1 MWFCWVA
8 VSPVCE
14 THLVPKW
21 QVLKSSF
28 AFKNSLGVNG
38 DFLPLSPLASSVM
51 DFSPFFSGAHALFPQ
66 EDGVGNNPS
75 AAAGRHALLAK
86 HCSVKE

>member
-1 MWFCWVA
+1 M
-8 VSPVCE
+8 
-14 THLVPKW
+14 

-28 AFKNSLGVNG
+28 PFKNSLGVNG
-38 DFLPLSPLASSVM
+38 DFLPLSPLAPCVM
-51 DFSPFFSGAHALFPQ
+51 DFSCFFSGTHALFPQ

-75 AAAGRHALLAK
+75 AAAGSHALLGK

>member
-1 MWFCWVA
+1 MV
-8 VSPVCE
+8 VSPWCE
-14 THLVPKW
+14 THLEPKW

-28 AFKNSLGVNG
+28 PFENSLAVNG
-38 DFLPLSPLASSVM
+38 DFLPLSPLASYVM
-51 DFSPFFSGAHALFPQ
+51 DFSCFFSGAHALFPQ

-75 AAAGRHALLAK
+75 AAALRHALLEK